1 MVIRV
6 SLFGRFEARC
16 DKRQLPGLRARKV
29 QEFLSYMLLSGQRQ
43 IQRERLADRLWQQVD
58 SACAK
63 KYLRQALW
71 QLQRAYEAEAGPGDG
86 PLLVVDQDWVGIH
99 VDAPLWVDAREM
111 ERAYESAVDAPPGEL
126 APLLRERLRSA
137 VSLYRGELL
146 EGWYHDW
153 CVEQREAFRH
163 MYLSLL
169 HHLMVDAEAT
179 ANSEAGLV
187 YGRRALHED
196 RASERTHVLMM
207 RLHLLAGDRTAALRQ
222 FDVCETALRQDLNV
236 VPQDSTRRLRDLVR
250 DRGDVGPPAGLETT
264 GAMRVPLSRLRDLN
278 RSLSVLQQEVA
289 VHIRALEVL

>member
-16 DKRQLPGLRARKV
+16 DKRQMPGLRARKV
-29 QEFLSYMLLSGQRQ
+29 QEFLSYMLLSRQRQ
-43 IQRERLADRLWQQVD
+43 IQREKLADRLWQQVD
-58 SACAK
+58 SASAK

-71 QLQRAYEAEAGPGDG
+71 QLQRAYEAEAAPGDG
-86 PLLVVDQDWVGIH
+86 PLLVVDQDWVGLDA
-99 VDAPLWVDAREM
+99 DAPLWVDAREL
-111 ERAYESAVDAPPGEL
+111 ERAYESAIDAPPGEL
-126 APLLRERLRSA
+126 APLLRERIRSA

-153 CVEQREAFRH
+153 CVDQRDAFRA

-179 ANSEAGLV
+179 GNWEAGLV
-187 YGRRALHED
+187 YGRRALQED

-222 FDVCETALRQDLNV
+222 FEVCETALRRDLGV
-236 VPQDSTRRLRDLVR
+236 VPQDTTRWLHDLIR
-250 DRGDVGPPAGLETT
+250 ERGDVGPPAGPESA
-264 GAMRVPLSRLRDLN
+264 GAVLVPLSRLRDLN

>member
-16 DKRQLPGLRARKV
+16 DKRQAPGLRARKV
-29 QEFLSYMLLSGQRQ
+29 QEFLSYMLLSRQRQ
-43 IQRERLADRLWQQVD
+43 IQREKLADRLWPQVD

-71 QLQRAYEAEAGPGDG
+71 QLQRAYETEAAPGDG

-99 VDAPLWVDAREM
+99 VDAPLWVDAHEL
-111 ERAYESAVDAPPGEL
+111 ERAHESAVDAPPGEL
-126 APLLRERLRSA
+126 APLLRERIRSA

-153 CVEQREAFRH
+153 CVDQREAFRT

-169 HHLMVDAEAT
+169 HHLMVDADAT
-179 ANSEAGLV
+179 GNWEGGLV

-222 FDVCETALRQDLNV
+222 FEMCEAALRRDLNV
-236 VPQDSTRRLRDLVR
+236 VPQESTRRLHDLIR
-250 DRGDVGPPAGLETT
+250 DRGEAAGTETT
-264 GAMRVPLSRLRDLN
+264 GAMLVPLSRLRDLN

-289 VHIRALEVL
+289 ANIRALEVL

>member
-16 DKRQLPGLRARKV
+16 DKRQAPGLRARKV

-71 QLQRAYEAEAGPGDG
+71 QLQRAYEAEAAPGDG

-99 VDAPLWVDAREM
+99 VDAPLWVDAREL

-126 APLLRERLRSA
+126 APLLRERIRSA
-137 VSLYRGELL
+137 VALYRGELL

-153 CVEQREAFRH
+153 CVDQRDGYRA

-179 ANSEAGLV
+179 GNWEAGLA

-222 FDVCETALRQDLNV
+222 FKMCETALRQDLNV
-236 VPQDSTRRLRDLVR
+236 VPQESTRMLHDLVR
-250 DRGDVGPPAGLETT
+250 NRGDAGTPGGPETT
-264 GAMRVPLSRLRDLN
+264 GAVLGPLSRLRDLD
-278 RSLSVLQQEVA
+278 RSLSVLQREVA
-289 VHIRALEVL
+289 IHIRALEVL